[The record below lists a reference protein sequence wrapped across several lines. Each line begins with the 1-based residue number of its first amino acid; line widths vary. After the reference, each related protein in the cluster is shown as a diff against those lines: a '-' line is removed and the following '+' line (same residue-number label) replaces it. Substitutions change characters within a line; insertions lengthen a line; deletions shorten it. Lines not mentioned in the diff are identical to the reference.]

1 MLSEE
6 EKLKTDILFQIDMQ
20 LYDEFNDKLCEIN
33 EHLGDFYTYKDLQ
46 DVKEAEKE
54 RERSLLREAIK
65 ELQKEIER
73 LQNIKRKDIQDLIN
87 NEKENIYKNYI
98 RKDKINEKFKQIN
111 DEYNILVSDKSLSLE
126 QQNMI
131 AHRHEAMQTVLE
143 ELLEEE

>member
-33 EHLGDFYTYKDLQ
+33 EHLGDIYTYKDLQ

-54 RERSLLREAIK
+54 RERSLLIEAVK
-65 ELQKEIER
+65 ELQKEIYR

-98 RKDKINEKFKQIN
+98 SKDKIREAIKDRELEIYADNEEICNADGFC
-111 DEYNILVSDKSLSLE
+111 NIAFLYDKTIDILKG
-126 QQNMI
+126 
-131 AHRHEAMQTVLE
+131 
-143 ELLEEE
+143 LLEEE

>member
-33 EHLGDFYTYKDLQ
+33 EHLGEIYTYKDLQ
-46 DVKEAEKE
+46 DIENAEKE
-54 RERSLLREAIK
+54 KERILLREAIK
-65 ELQKEIER
+65 ELQKEIYR

-98 RKDKINEKFKQIN
+98 SKDKIREAIKDRELEIYADNEEICNADGFC
-111 DEYNILVSDKSLSLE
+111 NIAFLYDKTIDILKG
-126 QQNMI
+126 
-131 AHRHEAMQTVLE
+131 
-143 ELLEEE
+143 LLEEE

>member
-33 EHLGDFYTYKDLQ
+33 EHLGDIYTYKDLQ

-54 RERSLLREAIK
+54 RERSLLIEAVK
-65 ELQKEIER
+65 ELQKEIYR

-98 RKDKINEKFKQIN
+98 SKDKIREAIKDRELEIYADNEEICNADGFC
-111 DEYNILVSDKSLSLE
+111 NIAFLYDKT
-126 QQNMI
+126 I
-131 AHRHEAMQTVLE
+131 DVLK